1 MPTLTTIQ
9 YQFDSNLTV
18 TSLISLPKPVVSL
31 QAFGATG
38 STVYSYR
45 VSALNSYGETL
56 ASDPVVIGNGNAT
69 LSSSNFVRVSWQYIE
84 FCSSYKVYGR
94 TVNGELLLA
103 TVHDTYFD
111 DIGTLN
117 PSGSLPLKDTTGYDS
132 DKLSVG
138 RFQKLFTGS
147 NDLYDNYISS
157 LPAFNYAFGEDYWN
171 FLHRRDNFNRYFQF
185 PKSVKISENI
195 IWLFILRYH
204 ASGSNIRGIEFFTF
218 NRSTW
223 TLTWNGS
230 LNVTFN
236 SNQAA
241 GDIDFDLMYEKN
253 TEGYV
258 ETTDGSFLI
267 TGINTKF
274 VDWKVSVGSRIGFG
288 SNDPNKIT
296 QWFTINEIISN
307 TKLTI
312 NGVPNIFGKYT
323 RYVIEEIR
331 FVIATNVNGIYYVK
345 GVVPEDF
352 RINNPINTI
361 AVSAGIDRRK
371 LVYNL
376 RDANTNTFSS
386 ANGIAIGPKIDDNT
400 QYLYVKN
407 ARVNVFNDTKFF
419 VFNLRKDLTVVNNYD
434 ITSFAFA
441 TGFLP
446 HSNRYGNYYGLKY
459 IKPKSG
465 IYKDKDLLMFRM
477 QYDILLVEPQKLIKD
492 GKYYF
497 DVSYSL
503 SRGSYPYLR
512 SFDSQGSP
520 DFHYDSYTDSY
531 MWPPYGDKPLNISNL
546 STGMEEPRWFHMGY
560 SFSSELFK
568 KNLKDYSHHVT
579 QSGTKFLTSV
589 DGILFLSNYSTQS
602 QYPHLV
608 HINIYPI
615 GSDCDLPSEPEN
627 RVICPKISTLNFSK
641 LTRIHVD
648 NQHMTGDNPDFS
660 LPNDP
665 YRVFYRT
672 EGIEDNSGT
681 WIKLTEDFTLTHINL
696 KTHIQF
702 MFNFKQGLTLIPAR
716 VYSYTLVGEKVELLP
731 DIYRFN
737 SNVSNLS
744 GNIYGFEQI
753 KVSSNSYNLKITVY
767 REKDNKILFS
777 QTSSSTQFGAFQY
790 FDVNNWVLG
799 VGPNSIGTLRRFVF
813 NSGFV
818 NDGKLKIKIELI

>member
-38 STVYSYR
+38 STIYSYR

-56 ASDPVVIGNGNAT
+56 ASDPVVIGNGNSV

-84 FCSSYKVYGR
+84 FSTSYKVYGR

-103 TVHDTYFD
+103 TVYDTYFD
-111 DIGTLN
+111 DYGNLN
-117 PSGSLPLKDTTGYDS
+117 PSGALPTKDTSGYDA

-157 LPAFNYAFGEDYWN
+157 LPAFNYAFGEDYMN
-171 FLHRRDNFNRYFQF
+171 FLNRRDNTQRYFHF
-185 PKSVKISENI
+185 IRAVKISENI
-195 IWLFILRYH
+195 IWIFILRYH

-218 NRSTW
+218 NRSSW
-223 TLTWNGS
+223 SVTWNGS
-230 LNVTFN
+230 LNITFN

-241 GDIDFDLMYEKN
+241 GDIDFDIMYEKT

-258 ETTDGSFLI
+258 ETVDGSFLI
-267 TGINTKF
+267 SGTNTVFLDRKISIN
-274 VDWKVSVGSRIGFG
+274 SRIGFG
-288 SNDPNKIT
+288 SNDPTKIS
-296 QWFTINEIISN
+296 QWFTISEIISN

-312 NGVPNIFGKYT
+312 NGVPNVIGKYV

-331 FVIATNVNGIYYVK
+331 FVVATNVNGLYYVK
-345 GVVPEDF
+345 GIVPEDF
-352 RINNPINTI
+352 RVNNPINTI
-361 AVSAGIDRRK
+361 AVSAGLDRRK

-376 RDANTNTFSS
+376 RDANTNSFVNIT
-386 ANGIAIGPKIDDNT
+386 GIAIGPKIDENT
-400 QYLYVKN
+400 QYLYVRN
-407 ARVNVFNDTKFF
+407 SRVSVFNDTKFF

-434 ITSFAFA
+434 ITAFSFSS
-441 TGFLP
+441 GFLP
-446 HSNRYGNYYGLKY
+446 SLNRQGYFYGLKY

-477 QYDILLVEPQKLIKD
+477 QYDILLVEPHKIIKD

-497 DVSYSL
+497 DTSYTL
-503 SRGSYPYLR
+503 SRGSIPYVR
-512 SFDSQGSP
+512 SYDSQNTP
-520 DFHYDSYTDSY
+520 DFHYDPYTDSFI
-531 MWPPYGDKPLNISNL
+531 WSPYGDRPLNISNL

-560 SFSSELFK
+560 AFSSDLFK
-568 KNLKDYSHHVT
+568 KNIRDYSHH
-579 QSGTKFLTSV
+579 LTGGGQKYLSSV
-589 DGILFLSNYSTQS
+589 DGILFLSNYQVQY
-602 QYPHLV
+602 QYPNMTHMHV
-608 HINIYPI
+608 YPI
-615 GSDCDLPSEPEN
+615 GSDCDLPSESEN
-627 RVICPKISTLNFSK
+627 RVICPKISTINFSK
-641 LTRIHVD
+641 LTRLQVD
-648 NQHMTGDNPDFS
+648 NQHMTGENPDFS

-672 EGIEDNSGT
+672 EGIEDNSGAWT
-681 WIKLTEDFTLTHINL
+681 KLTEDFTLSHINL

-716 VYSYTLVGEKVELLP
+716 VYSYALVGEKLELLP
-731 DIYRFN
+731 NIFRFN

-744 GNIYGFEQI
+744 GNIFGFEQI
-753 KVSSNSYNLKITVY
+753 KVNSNSFNLKITIY
-767 REKDNKILFS
+767 REKDNKILFT
-777 QTSSSTQFGAFQY
+777 QTSSSTQFGTFQY
-790 FDVNNWVLG
+790 FNVNNWVSG
-799 VGPNSIGTLRRFVF
+799 VGSNSIGTLRRFVF

>member
-56 ASDPVVIGNGNAT
+56 ASDPVVIGNGNSV
-69 LSSSNFVRVSWQYIE
+69 LSSTNFIRVSWQVVE
-84 FCSSYKVYGR
+84 FSTSYKVYGR

-103 TVHDTYFD
+103 TVYDTYFD

-117 PSGSLPLKDTTGYDS
+117 PSGALPTKDTSGYDS

-157 LPAFNYAFGEDYWN
+157 LPAFNYSFGEDYYN
-171 FLHRRDNFNRYFQF
+171 FLNRRDNTQRYFQYIRAI
-185 PKSVKISENI
+185 KISENI
-195 IWLFILRYH
+195 IWIFILRYH

-218 NRSTW
+218 NRSSW
-223 TLTWNGS
+223 SVTWNGS
-230 LNVTFN
+230 LNITFN

-241 GDIDFDLMYEKN
+241 GDIDFDIMYEKT

-258 ETTDGSFLI
+258 ETVDGSFLI
-267 TGINTKF
+267 SGTNTVFLDRKISIN
-274 VDWKVSVGSRIGFG
+274 SRIGFG
-288 SNDPNKIT
+288 SNDPTKIS
-296 QWFTINEIISN
+296 QWFTISEIISN

-312 NGVPNIFGKYT
+312 NGVSNVIGKYV

-331 FVIATNVNGIYYVK
+331 FVVATNVNGLYYVK
-345 GVVPEDF
+345 GIVPEDF
-352 RINNPINTI
+352 SVNNPINTI
-361 AVSAGIDRRK
+361 AVSSGLDRRK

-376 RDANTNTFSS
+376 RDANTNSFVNI
-386 ANGIAIGPKIDDNT
+386 AGIAIGPKIDENT

-407 ARVNVFNDTKFF
+407 SRNIYNDTKFF

-434 ITSFAFA
+434 ITAFYFSS
-441 TGFLP
+441 GFLP
-446 HSNRYGNYYGLKY
+446 SLNRYGHFFGLKY

-477 QYDILLVEPQKLIKD
+477 QYDILLVEPHKIIKD
-492 GKYYF
+492 GKYFF
-497 DVSYSL
+497 DTSL
-503 SRGSYPYLR
+503 SLARGSVPYVR
-512 SFDSQGSP
+512 SYDSQNTP
-520 DFHYDSYTDSY
+520 DFHYDSYTDSFI
-531 MWPPYGDKPLNISNL
+531 WPPYSDKPMNIMHL
-546 STGMEEPRWFHMGY
+546 GFGEQEVRWFHMGY
-560 SFSSELFK
+560 TFSSESFK
-568 KNLKDYSHHVT
+568 KNIRDYSHHLNG
-579 QSGTKFLTSV
+579 SGQKYLSSV
-589 DGILFLSNYSTQS
+589 DGILFLSNYNTQY
-602 QYPHLV
+602 QYPYLTHMHV
-608 HINIYPI
+608 YPI

-627 RVICPKISTLNFSK
+627 RVICPKISTINFSK
-641 LTRIHVD
+641 LTRLQVD
-648 NQHMTGDNPDFS
+648 NQHMTGENPDFS

-672 EGIEDNSGT
+672 EGIEDNSGAWT
-681 WIKLTEDFTLTHINL
+681 KLTEDFTLSHINL

-716 VYSYTLVGEKVELLP
+716 VYSYALVGEKLELLP
-731 DIYRFN
+731 NIFRFN

-744 GNIYGFEQI
+744 GNIFGFEQI
-753 KVSSNSYNLKITVY
+753 KVNSNSFNLKITIY
-767 REKDNKILFS
+767 REKDNKILFT
-777 QTSSSTQFGAFQY
+777 QTSSSTQFGTFQY
-790 FDVNNWVLG
+790 FIVNNWVSG
-799 VGPNSIGTLRRFVF
+799 VGSNSIGTLRRFVF

>member
-18 TSLISLPKPVVSL
+18 TSLVSLPKPVVSL

-38 STVYSYR
+38 STIYSYR

-56 ASDPVVIGNGNAT
+56 ASDPVVIGTGNAT
-69 LSSSNFVRVSWQYIE
+69 LSTSNFIRVSWQYIE

-103 TVHDTYFD
+103 TVYDTYFD
-111 DIGTLN
+111 DFGNLT
-117 PSGSLPLKDTTGYDS
+117 PSGALPVKDTTGYDS

-138 RFQKLFTGS
+138 RFQKLYTGS

-157 LPAFNYAFGEDYWN
+157 LPAFNYSFGEEHWN
-171 FLHRRDNFNRYFQF
+171 FLYRRDSNTRFLHFTRA
-185 PKSVKISENI
+185 VKISENI

-204 ASGSNIRGIEFFTF
+204 ASGTNIRGIEFFTF
-218 NRSTW
+218 NRSSW
-223 TLTWNGS
+223 ALTWNGS
-230 LNVTFN
+230 LNVTFI
-236 SNQAA
+236 SNQNA

-258 ETTDGSFLI
+258 EVDINEFSVK
-267 TGINTKF
+267 GIGTKF
-274 VDWKVSVGSRIGFG
+274 IDWKISLGSRIGFG
-288 SNDPNKIT
+288 SNDPTKIT
-296 QWFTINEIISN
+296 KWFTITAINSN
-307 TKLTI
+307 TLLTI
-312 NGVPNIFGKYT
+312 NSVPNVSGKYV

-331 FVIATNVNGIYYVK
+331 FIIATNVNGLYYIK
-345 GVVPEDF
+345 GIVPEDF
-352 RINNPINTI
+352 RLNNPINTI
-361 AVSAGIDRRK
+361 PVGTSIDRIK
-371 LVYNL
+371 SVYNL
-376 RDANTNTFSS
+376 RDTISNTFFNVS
-386 ANGIAIGPKIDDNT
+386 GIAVGPKIDDNT

-407 ARVNVFNDTKFF
+407 ARTNIYNDTKFF
-419 VFNLRKDLTVVNNYD
+419 VFNLRKDLTITNSYD
-434 ITSFAFA
+434 ITSFVFS

-446 HSNRYGNYYGLKY
+446 HSTRYGHHYGLKY
-459 IKPKSG
+459 IRPKSG
-465 IYKDKDLLMFRM
+465 IYKDKDFLMFRM
-477 QYDILLVEPQKLIKD
+477 QFDILLVEPQKIIRD

-503 SRGSYPYLR
+503 TRASIPSIR
-512 SFDSQGSP
+512 SFDSQNSP
-520 DFHYDSYTDSY
+520 DFHYDSYTDSFL
-531 MWPPYGDKPLNISNL
+531 WSPSGDRPLNISNL

-560 SFSSELFK
+560 PFSSDLFK
-568 KNLKDYSHHVT
+568 KNLKDYSHHLT
-579 QSGTKFLTSV
+579 QGGTKFLTSV
-589 DGILFLSNYSTQS
+589 DGILFLSNYSVDYRFPQNA
-602 QYPHLV
+602 
-608 HINIYPI
+608 HIHVYPI
-615 GSDCDLPSEPEN
+615 GSDCDLPTEFEN
-627 RVICPKISTLNFSK
+627 RIICPKISTINFSK
-641 LTRIHVD
+641 LVRLHVD

-681 WIKLTEDFTLTHINL
+681 WTKLTEDFTLSHINL

-716 VYSYTLVGEKVELLP
+716 VYSYTLVGEKLELLP
-731 DIYRFN
+731 DIFRFN

-753 KVSSNSYNLKITVY
+753 KVNSSTYNLKITVY

-777 QTSSSTQFGAFQY
+777 QNSSSTQFGTFQY
-790 FDVNNWVLG
+790 FNVNNWVSG
-799 VGPNSIGTLRRFVF
+799 VGPNSVGTLRRFVF

-818 NDGKLKIKIELI
+818 YDGVLKIKIDLI